1 MSNDA
6 VKTSQLG
13 ITTTLAN
20 NDRVVVLTN
29 PNTAA
34 QTQTIAVST
43 LARTLASN
51 IMPIANS
58 TQLGVIKIGA
68 GLSVA
73 ANGVVTAPI
82 PVANASIAGV
92 VKIGSGLTV
101 DQDGALNVTGGGG
114 PTNTGYYTFDNN
126 IMSLN
131 TSDEMRIKNPNN
143 AVFVDGTWI
152 AQIAATANAAES
164 GNSQSYV
171 WAYQEPSNN
180 TYIGYAESGVYVQ
193 SLETVG
199 NNNIQ
204 WAQYVLN
211 PNGAFRYWASN
222 SSGYVPL
229 TINVN
234 DSNQFKFG
242 VSIDQYNPIDTI
254 SSPHPLMIRS
264 NGYVTTVFNETPGG
278 FAELWW
284 HNGLPEANDQPV
296 DSDFYVEGDGAWL
309 VNVKKDSSNNYV
321 NNTWQWDMNGIF
333 HIPNNGDIYRN
344 GLSVIG
350 TGQIDGGNAFT
361 TPTAEITV
369 DGGGA

>member
-101 DQDGALNVTGGGG
+101 DQDGALNVTGGNGS
-114 PTNTGYYTFDNN
+114 TANYIFYDDT
-126 IMSLN
+126 MSLS
-131 TSDEMRIKNPNN
+131 TSGDMHIKNPNN
-143 AVFVDGTWI
+143 GIFVDGSWI
-152 AQIAATANAAES
+152 TQLSASANAAE
-164 GNSQSYV
+164 NSNSASYV
-171 WAYQEPSNN
+171 WAYQEPSNES
-180 TYIGYAESGVYVQ
+180 YIGYAESGVYVQ

-199 NNNIQ
+199 NDNIQ

-211 PNGAFRYWASN
+211 PNNVMRFWGSN
-222 SSGYVPL
+222 SSGATPL
-229 TINVN
+229 TIAVN
-234 DSNQFKFG
+234 DDNYFKFG
-242 VSIDQYNPIDTI
+242 VTTDQYNPADTI
-254 SSPHPLMIRS
+254 SSPNPLMFRS
-264 NGYVTTVFNETPGG
+264 NNWVTSVYNDANNG
-278 FAELWW
+278 FAEVWW
-284 HNGLPEANDQPV
+284 HNPDAPANNQPR
-296 DSDFYVEGDGAWL
+296 DSDFYVDSDGAWI
-309 VNVKKDSSNNYV
+309 VNGRYNEIGNYINNSWHFGMDGMLDLPTGV
-321 NNTWQWDMNGIF
+321 
-333 HIPNNGDIYRN
+333 GDIRRD
-344 GLSVIG
+344 GVSVLG